1 MVYLWL
7 GVALL
12 LTLIEL
18 ATKTLVTVWFIV
30 SAIVSMILSLF
41 VGNYF
46 IQFLVFILLG
56 TLLIA
61 VFHDYLLKLINQK
74 KKVKKT
80 KNK

>member
-12 LTLIEL
+12 LTLIEF

-30 SAIVSMILSLF
+30 SAVVSMILSLF
-41 VGNYF
+41 VDNYF

-61 VFHDYLLKLINQK
+61 TFHDYLLKLINQK

>member
-30 SAIVSMILSLF
+30 SAVFSMILSLF
-41 VGNYF
+41 VDNYF

-61 VFHDYLLKLINQK
+61 TFHDYLLKLINQK
-74 KKVKKT
+74 KKVKKA

>member
-30 SAIVSMILSLF
+30 SAVVSMILSLF
-41 VGNYF
+41 VDNYF

-61 VFHDYLLKLINQK
+61 TFHDYLLKLINQK
-74 KKVKKT
+74 KKVKKA

>member
-7 GVALL
+7 GVTLL
-12 LTLIEL
+12 LTLIEF

-41 VGNYF
+41 VDNYF

-61 VFHDYLLKLINQK
+61 TFHDYLLKLINQK